1 MEKMMFYD
9 NTSVT
14 VELHELVE
22 SGVKIWDF
30 EYPSFY
36 KGEEKTAFEQKVIDH
51 YYFRQIGQET
61 PARWLH
67 YFRTRIREIMPY
79 YVDLYKTVEMFRSNE
94 DPFEAYNLEETFE
107 RLVQNTS
114 QHDSEGGFN
123 QTTSGTRTEA
133 SHQNN
138 DIKGEQKYSDTP
150 QGVIVN
156 LDDGYLTNATKTHD
170 ENVTAFS
177 GTSGTKDT
185 MDSTST
191 NSDTMQGEQTE
202 QYHITR
208 RGNIGVQTFGEE
220 MTKHRKAIINIDMMI
235 IDELKDLF
243 LGVY

>member
-1 MEKMMFYD
+1 MMLYD
-9 NTSVT
+9 NTNVT

-22 SGVKIWDF
+22 SGVNIWDF
-30 EYPSFY
+30 DYPSFY
-36 KGEEKTAFEQKVIDH
+36 KGVEKTAFEQKVIDH
-51 YYFRQIGQET
+51 YFFRQIGQET

-67 YFRTRIREIMPY
+67 MFRTRIREVMPY
-79 YVDLYKTVEMFRSNE
+79 YVDLYKTVEQFRENE
-94 DPFEAYNLEETFE
+94 NPFEAYNLEESFE

-123 QTTSGTRTEA
+123 QTTSGTKTDA
-133 SHQNN
+133 SHQNV
-138 DIKGEQKYSDTP
+138 DVKGEQKNSDTP
-150 QGVIVN
+150 QGVIDN
-156 LDDGYLTNATKTHD
+156 IDNYLTSAVKNHD
-170 ENVTAFS
+170 ETVTAYS

-191 NSDTMQGEQTE
+191 NSDTTQGEQTE

-208 RGNIGVQTFGEE
+208 KGNIGVQTFGEE
-220 MTKHRKAIINIDMMI
+220 MVKHRKAIINIDMMV